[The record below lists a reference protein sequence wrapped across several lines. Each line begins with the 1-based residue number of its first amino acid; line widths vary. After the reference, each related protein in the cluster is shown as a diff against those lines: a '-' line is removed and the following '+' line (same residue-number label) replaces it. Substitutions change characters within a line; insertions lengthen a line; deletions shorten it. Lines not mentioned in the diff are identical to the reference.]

1 MNLEKVQLTVSSIID
16 LLNNGYTWFKKD
28 DLGYGSIQEKFQAT
42 DVQVHTIRK
51 HPALKDADTTAK
63 IFIIIDD
70 TKNNETASQT
80 NQSTPVGASENTPRE
95 EVPVVAEPAAVETS
109 AATVDSFEAFA
120 SL

>member
-1 MNLEKVQLTVSSIID
+1 MSVEKVQLTVSSIID

-51 HPALKDADTTAK
+51 HPALKDADTVAK

-70 TKNNETASQT
+70 TKNETTSQT
-80 NQSTPVGASENTPRE
+80 NEPVSIRASETTPRE
-95 EVPVVAEPAAVETS
+95 TVPVVAESPAVETTT
-109 AATVDSFEAFA
+109 ADSFEAFA
-120 SL
+120 NL

>member
-63 IFIIIDD
+63 VFIIIDD
-70 TKNNETASQT
+70 TKN
-80 NQSTPVGASENTPRE
+80 
-95 EVPVVAEPAAVETS
+95 ETS
-109 AATVDSFEAFA
+109 APTNQPVAVEAADTTQRETPSVVAQPALAEVEGAEAFA
-120 SL
+120 NL